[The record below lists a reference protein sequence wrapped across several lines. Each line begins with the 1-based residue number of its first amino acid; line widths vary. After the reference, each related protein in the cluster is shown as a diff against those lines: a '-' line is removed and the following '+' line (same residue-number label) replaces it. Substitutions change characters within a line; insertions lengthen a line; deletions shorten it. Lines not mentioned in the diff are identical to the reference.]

1 MKLYNKIL
9 ILTITQLL
17 AIFIFG
23 IYQIQTLYLTQ
34 QKAFDHKTLIQTE
47 MVQTRFEE
55 MIQSL
60 QKSTKILMNSQEVT
74 TGIISNDTDLLFNWG
89 KLFLSSPHNK
99 IHFMDL
105 KGIVISRG
113 EAEYSFGDDVS
124 KSFYF
129 QQALHNDTFLGIDVI
144 DNQECL
150 IYAARIKHYGKKP
163 IGIITVAI
171 AIDHQLLDKMVM
183 GTNMSITYQSA
194 YQNLS
199 TTQGEKLFNASSL
212 HVSLQTMGMQEATFH
227 IGLTSEE
234 ELTALKQTRT
244 NFLLSI
250 ALAFVLLFIA
260 LHLVLLKHLKDYEN
274 LTHLL
279 IDFYENHISIK
290 EVITRTQKVICD
302 HTSPEVKKI
311 AEALFKMSQ
320 KIADT
325 QDELEALSTTDQL
338 TSLAN
343 RRKLEECLDQKLKEA
358 NRGIHFSIVMI
369 DIDRFKTINDT
380 YGHEIGDHVLLHLSH
395 TMHDAM
401 RISDIVGRWGGEEF
415 LLILP
420 ETSLQGAIV
429 LAEGLCEKVA
439 ALTFEHYPH
448 IVTISLGVA
457 TYHEE
462 DTSNSIL
469 SRADTALYK
478 AKNSGRNRVDYE
490 D

>member
-55 MIQSL
+55 MLQNL
-60 QKSTKILMNSQEVT
+60 QKSAKILMNSQEVT

-89 KLFLSSPHNK
+89 KLFLSSPSDK
-99 IHFMDL
+99 IHFMNL
-105 KGIVISRG
+105 KGTVISRG

-124 KSFYF
+124 KTFYF
-129 QQALHNDTFLGIDVI
+129 QQVLHNDTFLGIDII

-150 IYAARIKHYGKKP
+150 VFASRIKQYGKKP
-163 IGIITVAI
+163 IGIICVAI
-171 AIDHQLLDKMVM
+171 AIDQALLNKMVE
-183 GTNMSITYQSA
+183 GTNMSITYHSA
-194 YQNLS
+194 YQDIS
-199 TTQGEKLFNASSL
+199 TTHSQKLFNISTL
-212 HVSLQTMGMQEATFH
+212 HVSLQTLGVQEATFH

-234 ELTALKQTRT
+234 ELSALKETRT

-260 LHLVLLKHLKDYEN
+260 LHIVLLKHLKDYEN

-279 IDFYENHISIK
+279 IDFYEDHISIK
-290 EVITRTQKVICD
+290 EVITRTQKVIFD
-302 HTSPEVKKI
+302 HTAPEVKKI

-343 RRKLEECLDQKLKEA
+343 RRKLEECLNQKLKEA
-358 NRGIHFSIVMI
+358 NRGVHFSIIML

-395 TMHDAM
+395 TMYHAM
-401 RISDIVGRWGGEEF
+401 RVSDIVGRWGGEEF

-429 LAEGLCEKVA
+429 LAEGLCAKIAE
-439 ALTFEHYPH
+439 LHFEHYPQS
-448 IVTISLGVA
+448 VTISLGVA
-457 TYHEE
+457 TYHED
-462 DTSNSIL
+462 DTSNTIL
-469 SRADTALYK
+469 NRADTALYK
-478 AKNSGRNRVDYE
+478 AKNSGRNRVEYE